1 SAASTGATSSSS
13 PTPSPPPT
21 AETLPERTSL
31 MIANLQ
37 AHYGFT
43 CMPFTA
49 SVPASSLFASA
60 AHKEAVAR
68 LRWLISARGLGV
80 LTGEVGAGKTAA
92 LRAAADG
99 LDASRNTLVY
109 LPNPQVGVRGL
120 HGALA
125 TRARPGTPL
134 PPRHPDPPG
143 RGSTRRRGRR
153 AEPERHPRDRRIA
166 HAHRR

>member
-1 SAASTGATSSSS
+1 
-13 PTPSPPPT
+13 
-21 AETLPERTSL
+21 

-60 AHKEAVAR
+60 AHKEPVAR

-92 LRAAADG
+92 LPAAAHR
-99 LDASRNTLVY
+99 LDASRHTLIH
-109 LPNPQVGVRGL
+109 LPNPQAGVTGI

-125 TRARPGTPL
+125 TAPGKAPCLNTA
-134 PPRHPDPPG
+134 PP
-143 RGSTRRRGRR
+143 
-153 AEPERHPRDRRIA
+153 
-166 HAHRR
+166 

>member
-1 SAASTGATSSSS
+1 
-13 PTPSPPPT
+13 
-21 AETLPERTSL
+21 

-68 LRWLISARGLGV
+68 LRWLISACGPGI

-99 LDASRNTLVY
+99 LDASRHTLVY
-109 LPNPQVGVRGL
+109 LPSPQVGVRGL
-120 HGALA
+120 HGALSTALGQAPRFPPA
-125 TRARPGTPL
+125 TVIPL
-134 PPRHPDPPG
+134 
-143 RGSTRRRGRR
+143 
-153 AEPERHPRDRRIA
+153 AA
-166 HAHRR
+166 

>member
-1 SAASTGATSSSS
+1 
-13 PTPSPPPT
+13 
-21 AETLPERTSL
+21 

-37 AHYGFT
+37 SHYGFT
-43 CMPFTA
+43 RMPFTA
-49 SVPASSLFASA
+49 SVPVTALFSSA

-68 LRWLISARGLGV
+68 LRWLISARGIGV

-99 LDASRNTLVY
+99 LDASRHTLIY

-125 TRARPGTPL
+125 TALGPVAPLLPRPTSSPRSRQRSPPKPTSGTATSSSPSTSRTCSPASQL
-134 PPRHPDPPG
+134 EAVRMMTSHHSTPAPR
-143 RGSTRRRGRR
+143 
-153 AEPERHPRDRRIA
+153 
-166 HAHRR
+166 